1 MLEETAEEKAY
12 FESRGKAEIPDTK
25 EETVEVVESKV
36 EPSEAEPK
44 QEKDIPFVPEAEEK
58 PGYVRKEALGEAR
71 QLLKDSRAETNELRE
86 KIAKMEAVF
95 QSFQQK
101 SQPQEKPINYSD
113 DPDTFIKKF
122 VEETQQTV
130 NGLKE
135 SREHDVQRQQFA
147 NAVISKEQEFL
158 AKNPEYNNAHK
169 FWMEKRLEQ
178 LSFTI
183 PDPAERHQVLMQEA
197 TWIASRALNSSGNPA
212 EVIYNQAQ
220 VMGWK
225 PTNQNKTDATT
236 KIQTIAK
243 GQERS
248 TNVVGETPAGAPNS
262 LEELSKLPDDEFDKH
277 FDRIMGKKSSSG
289 LFN

>member
-12 FESRGKAEIPDTK
+12 FESRGEKEIPEVK
-25 EETVEVVESKV
+25 EEAVDVEAKV
-36 EPSEAEPK
+36 EKPVDEKPSEAKEDK
-44 QEKDIPFVPEAEEK
+44 NIPFAPEAEEK

-71 QLLKDSRAETNELRE
+71 QLLKDSRAESNELRE

-101 SQPQEKPINYSD
+101 FQPQEKPISYSD

-130 NGLKE
+130 NGIKE
-135 SREHDVQRQQFA
+135 SRENDIQRQQFA
-147 NAVISKEQEFL
+147 NAVISKEHEFL

-183 PDPAERHQVLMQEA
+183 PDPAERQQVLMQEA
-197 TWIASRALNSSGNPA
+197 TWIASRALNSNGNPA

-220 VMGWK
+220 TMGWRPK
-225 PTNQNKTDATT
+225 VDASN

-248 TNVVGETPAGAPNS
+248 TNVTGETPAGAPS
-262 LEELSKLPDDEFDKH
+262 TLEELSKLPDDEFDKH
-277 FDRIMGKKSSSG
+277 FDRIMGKKPGSG